1 MKKIYMVRH
10 GQTYLNKYRRLQG
23 WSDAPLTE
31 SGIAEA
37 HRIGQT
43 FKKIPFDL
51 VASSDLKR
59 ASDTRKIIVSENDN
73 WQTVKMVE
81 TPDLREYFFGFFEA
95 VYDTDGVHQAFG
107 NDKYDRV
114 VDAVADGVS
123 WKEVG
128 DLFHAADPQG
138 DAEPGQVYV
147 DRLRR
152 GIDWLANLDDSKNI
166 LLVCHA
172 CSIHCLATLLAKD
185 GQKIPGRLPSHTE
198 MTVLN
203 VDDAGQVSLEE
214 FGREV

>member
-43 FKKIPFDL
+43 FK
-51 VASSDLKR
+51 
-59 ASDTRKIIVSENDN
+59 
-73 WQTVKMVE
+73 
-81 TPDLREYFFGFFEA
+81 
-95 VYDTDGVHQAFG
+95 
-107 NDKYDRV
+107 
-114 VDAVADGVS
+114 
-123 WKEVG
+123 
-128 DLFHAADPQG
+128 
-138 DAEPGQVYV
+138 
-147 DRLRR
+147 
-152 GIDWLANLDDSKNI
+152 NI

-203 VDDAGQVSLEE
+203 VDDDGQVSLEE